1 MSIGD
6 APAWETADLRAFR
19 AEVRSGTARLLPSDI
34 RAKVELGL
42 HLEKDDYERW
52 ERIMAAQG
60 WLVGHWPVEYG
71 GQGWS
76 PLHRYIFLEE
86 TSRAGAPK
94 TTPFGVNYVGPVIYT
109 YGTEEQKERFLPAI
123 RNVDTFW
130 CQGYSEPG
138 AGSDLAGG
146 LATRAERTGDVYRV
160 TGQKTWTTAAHW
172 ADMMFALV
180 RTSREDKPQKGI
192 SFLLIDMTA
201 PGVTVRPIITMDG
214 CHDLNDVF
222 LDEVPVP
229 VANRVGEEGK
239 GWGYGKFLLSNERM
253 ATIGAIGRAKGMLAR
268 LNELA
273 LRVREGGQPVA
284 ETQAFRRKLAELEIS
299 LAVIEAMCVKLL
311 KVSVAGAQPGV
322 EASIIKLR
330 STQLTQAI
338 AQGFADIQMRRGLPY
353 DARLL
358 ASHEIEDP
366 DSIGLL
372 RMHLIGRAST
382 IFGGAAEVQR
392 NIIAQTALA
401 L

>member
-1 MSIGD
+1 MMANS
-6 APAWETADLRAFR
+6 APAWESDELRAFR
-19 AEVRSGTARLLPSDI
+19 AEVRSGVARLLPDDV
-34 RAKVELGL
+34 RNKVELGM
-42 HLEKDDYERW
+42 HLGKDDYGRW
-52 ERIMAAQG
+52 ERIMAQQG
-60 WLVGHWPVEYG
+60 WLVGHWPEEYG

-76 PLHRYIFLEE
+76 PLQRYIFLEE
-86 TSRAGAPK
+86 TSKAGAPK
-94 TTPFGVNYVGPVIYT
+94 ITPFGVNYVGPVIYT

-123 RNVDTFW
+123 REVETFW

-146 LATRAERTGDVYRV
+146 LATSATRQGDDYFV

-201 PGVTVRPIITMDG
+201 PGVTVNPIITMDG

-222 LDEVPVP
+222 FDEVPVP
-229 VANRVGEEGK
+229 VVNRIGEEGK
-239 GWGYGKFLLSNERM
+239 GWGYGKFLLGNERM
-253 ATIGAIGRAKGMLAR
+253 TTIGAIGRAKGMLER
-268 LNELA
+268 LKALA
-273 LRVREGGQPVA
+273 LRVREGGRPVA
-284 ETQAFRRKLAELEIS
+284 ETPAFRRKLAELEIS
-299 LAVIEAMCVKLL
+299 LSVIEAMCVKQLEA
-311 KVSVAGAQPGV
+311 SVAGAQPGV
-322 EASIIKLR
+322 EASIMKLR

-353 DARLL
+353 DPRLVARQ
-358 ASHEIEDP
+358 ETDDP
-366 DSIGLL
+366 DSMGLL

-392 NIIAQTALA
+392 DIIAKTALA

>member
-1 MSIGD
+1 MMANS
-6 APAWETADLRAFR
+6 APAWESDELRAFR
-19 AEVRSGTARLLPSDI
+19 AEVRSGVARLLPDDV
-34 RAKVELGL
+34 RNKVELGM
-42 HLEKDDYERW
+42 HLGKDDYGRW
-52 ERIMAAQG
+52 ERIMAQQG
-60 WLVGHWPVEYG
+60 WLVGHWPEEYG

-76 PLHRYIFLEE
+76 PLQRYIFLEE
-86 TSRAGAPK
+86 TSKAGAPK
-94 TTPFGVNYVGPVIYT
+94 ITPFGVNYVGPVIYT

-123 RNVDTFW
+123 REVETFW

-146 LATRAERTGDVYRV
+146 LATSATRQGDDYFV

-201 PGVTVRPIITMDG
+201 PGVTVNPIITMDG

-222 LDEVPVP
+222 FDEVPVP
-229 VANRVGEEGK
+229 VVNRIGEEGK
-239 GWGYGKFLLSNERM
+239 GWGYGKFLLGNERM
-253 ATIGAIGRAKGMLAR
+253 TTIGAIGRAKGMLER
-268 LNELA
+268 LKALA
-273 LRVREGGQPVA
+273 LRVREGGRPVA
-284 ETQAFRRKLAELEIS
+284 ETPAFRRKLAELEIS
-299 LAVIEAMCVKLL
+299 LSVIEAMCVKQLEA
-311 KVSVAGAQPGV
+311 SVAGAQPGV
-322 EASIIKLR
+322 EASIMKLR

-353 DARLL
+353 DPKLVARQ
-358 ASHEIEDP
+358 ETDDP
-366 DSIGLL
+366 DSMGLL

-392 NIIAQTALA
+392 DIIAKTALA